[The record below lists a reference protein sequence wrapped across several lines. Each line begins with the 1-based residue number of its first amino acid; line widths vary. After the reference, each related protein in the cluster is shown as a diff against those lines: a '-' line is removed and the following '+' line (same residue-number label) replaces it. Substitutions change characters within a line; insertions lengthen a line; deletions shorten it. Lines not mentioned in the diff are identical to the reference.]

1 VTPTAAEL
9 LSELIRSGASDLH
22 VRAGE
27 PPTLRIDGQLR
38 RFGSPEI
45 DAKDAEA
52 LVLSIMTLRQRER
65 FLEGEDV
72 DFAIEPEPGLRF
84 RANAFRFRGRAGV
97 VLRRVLASPI
107 PLDRLGLPDVLATI
121 ALRRH
126 GLTIVAGQ
134 TGCGKT
140 TTLAAMAEHFNA
152 NVAGHILT
160 IEDPIEILIP
170 SRRAVVTQRE
180 VSGDVE
186 SFAGALR
193 SGMRQ
198 DPDVIVVGELRDEES
213 VRAALVAAETGHHVI
228 TTLHT
233 TDALSTIFRIIDL
246 FPPDEQK
253 QVRLTLAA
261 VLNAVVC
268 QRLVARANQVGRVVA
283 TEIAV
288 NTGLLAEAIAHPA
301 KTDTI
306 RDIVAAGSYHGM
318 HTFHQDLVRLL
329 ESGEIPWSEARLA
342 ATDAH
347 DLEVEVRRAGLV
359 HITMVS

>member
-1 VTPTAAEL
+1 VTPTALELLAEL
-9 LSELIRSGASDLH
+9 MRSGGSDLH
-22 VRAGE
+22 IRAGE
-27 PPTLRIDGQLR
+27 APTLRVDGVLR
-38 RFGSPEI
+38 RFGWPDIAVSE
-45 DAKDAEA
+45 AET
-52 LVLSIMTLRQRER
+52 LVLSLMTMRQKEK
-65 FLEGEDV
+65 FLDGADV
-72 DFAIEPEPGLRF
+72 DFALEPEAGVRF
-84 RANAFRFRGRAGV
+84 RANAFHFRGRAGV
-97 VLRRVLASPI
+97 VLRRVLSSPV

-134 TGCGKT
+134 TGTGKT
-140 TTLAAMAEHFNA
+140 TTLAAMADHFNA

-170 SRRAVVTQRE
+170 PRQAVVTQRE
-180 VSGDVE
+180 VDGDVV

-193 SGMRQ
+193 SAMRQ
-198 DPDVIVVGELRDEES
+198 DPDVVVVGELRDEES

-233 TDALSTIFRIIDL
+233 TDAVSTIYRIIDL

-268 QRLVARANQVGRVVA
+268 QRLVARSDGPGRIAV
-283 TEIAV
+283 TEVAV
-288 NTGLLAEAIAHPA
+288 NTGLLAEAITDPA
-301 KTDTI
+301 KTHTI
-306 RDIVAAGSYHGM
+306 RDIVAGGSYHGM

-329 ESGEIPWSEARLA
+329 ASGEIPWSEARLA
-342 ATDAH
+342 ATDPH

-359 HITMVS
+359 HVTMVS